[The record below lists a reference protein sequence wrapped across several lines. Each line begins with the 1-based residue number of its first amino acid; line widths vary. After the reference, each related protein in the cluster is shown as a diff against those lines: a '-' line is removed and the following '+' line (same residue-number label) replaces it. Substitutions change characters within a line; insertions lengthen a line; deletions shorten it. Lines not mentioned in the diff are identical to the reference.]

1 MLKRREVLAG
11 RCYVNESEQ
20 VAREITEVL
29 EGRSIRYSAYD
40 LTTGKPLGAPNRPA
54 SKAEIVRWADREALE
69 SEAARL
75 ERPEAQDRFAGE
87 EGQRLD
93 PLLPNDLFDQILVE
107 QLRQTNKFVN
117 R

>member
-20 VAREITEVL
+20 VAREITEEVDA
-29 EGRSIRYSAYD
+29 RSIRFTAYD
-40 LTTGKPLGAPNRPA
+40 LTTGAPLGAPNRPG
-54 SKAEIVRWADREALE
+54 SKAEIVRWADREALGA
-69 SEAARL
+69 EAARL
-75 ERPEAQDRFAGE
+75 ERPEAQARFAGE
-87 EGQRLD
+87 EALRLD